1 MAYDGIWRSGGTVKT
16 GNFRYF
22 KIADICMDINKKIGN
37 DCIDK
42 MQVLTELGFF
52 YADKFGISLSLED
65 MMLKPVDPCEKL
77 TDPKLIDLDNKDL
90 TDICEQGLNKA
101 SDLKIQI
108 EQDCYDG
115 LISEDDKN
123 DAIMTLYYNGTGDK
137 DSEYMKGVHANV
149 MDTIMDKLSK
159 TQRNNNIFILLD
171 SGARGKADQI
181 MRMCGFLPQ
190 LQKDKVSSLK
200 TPVTHNF
207 LNGLSS
213 FDVHMTSYSVKQ
225 GLASTQNETPQAGY
239 AILKR
244 DDIIDIIGCYQNS
257 TIMQGSLYEFMQA
270 RGFNLDRHLVES
282 LEKSP
287 LVNLDDIINDFG
299 EESAVEIHNAISEFR
314 DAQDEPSYWEQA
326 DLQKYVRTSW
336 DKSASV
342 AASISAVLFIAS
354 IFIFLLKL
362 PGLGIIFAV
371 FGILQARH
379 LALIY
384 KTGLATVFTWLN
396 CASLIFGVIQLI
408 GTLSPNIIEFLQ
420 KMLLIQR

>member
-1 MAYDGIWRSGGTVKT
+1 MNQLA
-16 GNFRYF
+16 
-22 KIADICMDINKKIGN
+22 
-37 DCIDK
+37 
-42 MQVLTELGFF
+42 
-52 YADKFGISLSLED
+52 
-65 MMLKPVDPCEKL
+65 
-77 TDPKLIDLDNKDL
+77 
-90 TDICEQGLNKA
+90 
-101 SDLKIQI
+101 
-108 EQDCYDG
+108 
-115 LISEDDKN
+115 
-123 DAIMTLYYNGTGDK
+123 
-137 DSEYMKGVHANV
+137 
-149 MDTIMDKLSK
+149 LSK
-159 TQRNNNIFILLD
+159 RDMVVCYLGWEVAPITDDVFFKRIPDNRFQDLLFVEINPD
-171 SGARGKADQI
+171 T
-181 MRMCGFLPQ
+181 FEP
-190 LQKDKVSSLK
+190 SLR
-200 TPVTHNF
+200 
-207 LNGLSS
+207 LLLSS
-213 FDVHMTSYSVKQ
+213 RT
-225 GLASTQNETPQAGY
+225 

-282 LEKSP
+282 LEESP

-336 DKSASV
+336 DKSAS
-342 AASISAVLFIAS
+342 AAAAISAVLFIAS
-354 IFIFLLKL
+354 IFVFLLKL